1 MPEICSNKKIK
12 QEFLLR
18 DKDFRI
24 NAVIHSGQWY
34 TFDKWLKLSQVD
46 REDLVKYL
54 EETTIPIIHKQNS
67 YRVNSEEVF
76 RWYHEN
82 NLSIEEAIVPNDFS
96 PRVWGGK
103 TEVDVLLETPQHIS
117 NILLVYC
124 NDINVL
130 YKIKNI
136 LRGYAWC
143 VYRENKKQ
151 LKIYTTSFKYIEQI
165 LTSQLTDR
173 EFNSLIIRYTMQR
186 KWRSLSDFDEDFL
199 GGFLMFYSN
208 FSKQCLKPHMETI
221 KTYISSHEDIESQI
235 REWIMIA
242 LNKFDEKETVPF
254 SAYLNSYLQF
264 RPYELG
270 NELLGD
276 DLANFQKEH
285 SRAVKE
291 LATELNV
298 DIKLVDEN
306 LVRERMGYSDK
317 NEYFSLLERTIEFN
331 SLKVARDI
339 NWEDKNNEK
348 QGSSIFDRKEKNEH
362 DRKRQTEISKA
373 IIKATIETEKYEDLE
388 TLLSNNFNALKY
400 LNVSNEYK
408 MSLLKQ
414 LQSKYVKYPTF
425 SLF

>member
-1 MPEICSNKKIK
+1 MPEICNNKKIK
-12 QEFLLR
+12 ENFSLK

-46 REDLVKYL
+46 REDLIKYL
-54 EETTIPIIHKQNS
+54 EETTVPIIHKQNS

-76 RWYHEN
+76 RWYREN
-82 NLSIEEAIVPNDFS
+82 NLNIEEAIVPNDFS

-103 TEVDVLLETPQHIS
+103 TEVDVLLETPQHVS

-165 LTSQLTDR
+165 LTSQLTGR
-173 EFNSLIIRYTMQR
+173 EFNSLVIRYTVQR

-221 KTYISSHEDIESQI
+221 KTYINSHEDIESQI

-242 LNKFDEKETVPF
+242 LNKFDEKETAPF
-254 SAYLNSYLQF
+254 SAYLNRYLQF

-291 LATELNV
+291 LASELNV

-306 LVRERMGYSDK
+306 IVRERMGYSDK

-339 NWEDKNNEK
+339 NWEEKNNEK
-348 QGSSIFDRKEKNEH
+348 QGSSIFERKEKNEH
-362 DRKRQTEISKA
+362 DRRRQTEISKA
-373 IIKATIETEKYEDLE
+373 IIKATIETERYEDLE
-388 TLLSNNFNALKY
+388 TLLSNNFSALKY

-414 LQSKYVKYPTF
+414 LQSK
-425 SLF
+425 

>member
-1 MPEICSNKKIK
+1 MPEICNNKKIK
-12 QEFLLR
+12 EQFSLR

-67 YRVNSEEVF
+67 YRVDSKEVF
-76 RWYHEN
+76 KWYHEN
-82 NLSIEEAIVPNDFS
+82 NLNIEEAIVPNDFS

-124 NDINVL
+124 DDGNVL

-151 LKIYTTSFKYIEQI
+151 LKIYTTSFEYIEQI
-165 LTSQLTDR
+165 LTSQLTER
-173 EFNSLIIRYTMQR
+173 EFNSLVIRYTVQR

-221 KTYISSHEDIESQI
+221 KTYINSHEDIESQI

-254 SAYLNSYLQF
+254 SAYLNRYLQF

-291 LATELNV
+291 LASELNI

-306 LVRERMGYSDK
+306 LVREKMGYSDK

-339 NWEDKNNEK
+339 NWEEKNNEK

-362 DRKRQTEISKA
+362 DRRRQTEISKA
-373 IIKATIETEKYEDLE
+373 IIKATIETERYEDLE

-414 LQSKYVKYPTF
+414 LQSK
-425 SLF
+425 

>member
-1 MPEICSNKKIK
+1 MPEICNNKKIK
-12 QEFLLR
+12 EQFSLR
-18 DKDFRI
+18 DKGFRI

-67 YRVNSEEVF
+67 YRVDSEEVF

-82 NLSIEEAIVPNDFS
+82 NLNIEEAIVPNDFS

-124 NDINVL
+124 DDVNVL

-173 EFNSLIIRYTMQR
+173 EFNSLIIRYTVQR

-221 KTYISSHEDIESQI
+221 KTYINSHEDIESQI

-254 SAYLNSYLQF
+254 SAYLNRYLQF

-298 DIKLVDEN
+298 DIKMIDEN
-306 LVRERMGYSDK
+306 LVREKMGYSDK

-339 NWEDKNNEK
+339 NWEEKNNEK

-362 DRKRQTEISKA
+362 DRRRQTEISKA
-373 IIKATIETEKYEDLE
+373 IIKATIETERYEDLE
-388 TLLSNNFNALKY
+388 TLLSNNFDALKY

-414 LQSKYVKYPTF
+414 LQSK
-425 SLF
+425 

>member
-1 MPEICSNKKIK
+1 MPEICNNKKIK
-12 QEFLLR
+12 EQFSLR

-46 REDLVKYL
+46 KEDLIKYL

-67 YRVNSEEVF
+67 YRVDSKEVF
-76 RWYHEN
+76 KWYHEN
-82 NLSIEEAIVPNDFS
+82 NLNIEEAIVPNDFS

-173 EFNSLIIRYTMQR
+173 EFNSLVIRYTVQR

-221 KTYISSHEDIESQI
+221 KTYINSHEDIESQI

-254 SAYLNSYLQF
+254 SAYLNRYLQF

-291 LATELNV
+291 LASELNV

-306 LVRERMGYSDK
+306 LVREKMGYSDK

-339 NWEDKNNEK
+339 NWEEKNNEK

-362 DRKRQTEISKA
+362 DRRRQTEISKA
-373 IIKATIETEKYEDLE
+373 IIKATIETERYEDLE
-388 TLLSNNFNALKY
+388 TLLSNNFDALKY

-414 LQSKYVKYPTF
+414 LQSK
-425 SLF
+425 

>member
-1 MPEICSNKKIK
+1 MPEICNNKKIK
-12 QEFLLR
+12 EQFSLR

-67 YRVNSEEVF
+67 YRVDSKEVF
-76 RWYHEN
+76 KWYHEN
-82 NLSIEEAIVPNDFS
+82 NLNIEEAIVPNDFS

-124 NDINVL
+124 DDVNVL

-173 EFNSLIIRYTMQR
+173 EFNSLVIRYTVQR

-221 KTYISSHEDIESQI
+221 KTYINSHEDIESQI

-254 SAYLNSYLQF
+254 SAYLNRYLQF

-291 LATELNV
+291 LASEFNV
-298 DIKLVDEN
+298 DIKSVDEN

-339 NWEDKNNEK
+339 NWEEKNNEK

-373 IIKATIETEKYEDLE
+373 IIKATIETERYEDLE
-388 TLLSNNFNALKY
+388 TLLSNNFDALKY

-408 MSLLKQ
+408 MSLLKHLQ
-414 LQSKYVKYPTF
+414 LK
-425 SLF
+425 

>member
-1 MPEICSNKKIK
+1 MPEICNNKKIK
-12 QEFLLR
+12 EQFSLR

-54 EETTIPIIHKQNS
+54 EETAVPIIHKQDS
-67 YRVNSEEVF
+67 YRVNSKEVF
-76 RWYHEN
+76 RWYSEN
-82 NLSIEEAIVPNDFS
+82 NLDIEKAIVPNDFS

-124 NDINVL
+124 NDINIL

-208 FSKQCLKPHMETI
+208 FSKQCLKHHMETI
-221 KTYISSHEDIESQI
+221 KTYINSHEDIESQI

-254 SAYLNSYLQF
+254 SAYLNRYLQF

-291 LATELNV
+291 LASEFNV
-298 DIKLVDEN
+298 DIKSVDEN

-339 NWEDKNNEK
+339 NWEEKNNEK
-348 QGSSIFDRKEKNEH
+348 QGSSIFERKEKNEH
-362 DRKRQTEISKA
+362 DRRRQTEISKA
-373 IIKATIETEKYEDLE
+373 IIKAAIETEKYEDLE
-388 TLLSNNFNALKY
+388 TLLSNNFDALKY

-414 LQSKYVKYPTF
+414 LQSK
-425 SLF
+425 

>member
-1 MPEICSNKKIK
+1 MPEICNNKKIK
-12 QEFLLR
+12 EQFSLR

-67 YRVNSEEVF
+67 YRVDSEEVF

-82 NLSIEEAIVPNDFS
+82 NLNIEEAIVPNDFS

-173 EFNSLIIRYTMQR
+173 EFNSLVIRYTVQR

-221 KTYISSHEDIESQI
+221 KTYINSHEDIESQI

-254 SAYLNSYLQF
+254 SAYLNRYLQF

-291 LATELNV
+291 LASELNV
-298 DIKLVDEN
+298 DIKSVDEN

-339 NWEDKNNEK
+339 NWEEKNNEK

-373 IIKATIETEKYEDLE
+373 IIKATIETGKYEDLE
-388 TLLSNNFNALKY
+388 TLLSNNFDALKY

-414 LQSKYVKYPTF
+414 LQSK
-425 SLF
+425 

>member
-1 MPEICSNKKIK
+1 MPEICNNKKIK
-12 QEFLLR
+12 ENFSLK
-18 DKDFRI
+18 DKNFRI

-67 YRVNSEEVF
+67 YRVDSEEVF
-76 RWYHEN
+76 RWYREN
-82 NLSIEEAIVPNDFS
+82 NLNIEEAIVPNDFS

-103 TEVDVLLETPQHIS
+103 TEVDVLLETPQHVS

-165 LTSQLTDR
+165 LTSQLTGR
-173 EFNSLIIRYTMQR
+173 EFNSLVIRYTVQR

-221 KTYISSHEDIESQI
+221 KTYINSHEDIESQI

-242 LNKFDEKETVPF
+242 LNKFNEKETVPF
-254 SAYLNSYLQF
+254 SAYLNRYLQF

-285 SRAVKE
+285 SRVVKE
-291 LATELNV
+291 LASELNV

-339 NWEDKNNEK
+339 NWEEKNNEK

-362 DRKRQTEISKA
+362 DRRRQTEISKA
-373 IIKATIETEKYEDLE
+373 IIKATIETERYEDLE
-388 TLLSNNFNALKY
+388 TLLSNNFDALKY

-414 LQSKYVKYPTF
+414 LQSK
-425 SLF
+425 

>member
-1 MPEICSNKKIK
+1 MPEICNNKKIK
-12 QEFLLR
+12 ERFSLR

-54 EETTIPIIHKQNS
+54 EETTVPIIHKQNS
-67 YRVNSEEVF
+67 YRVDSEEVF

-82 NLSIEEAIVPNDFS
+82 NLNIEEAIVPNDFS

-130 YKIKNI
+130 YKIKSI

-165 LTSQLTDR
+165 LTSQLTGR
-173 EFNSLIIRYTMQR
+173 EFNSLVIRYTVQR

-221 KTYISSHEDIESQI
+221 KTYINSHEDIESQI

-254 SAYLNSYLQF
+254 SAYLNRYLQF

-291 LATELNV
+291 LASELNV

-306 LVRERMGYSDK
+306 LVREKMGYSDK

-339 NWEDKNNEK
+339 NWEEKNNEK

-362 DRKRQTEISKA
+362 DRRRQTEISKA
-373 IIKATIETEKYEDLE
+373 IIKATIETERYEDLE
-388 TLLSNNFNALKY
+388 TLLSNNFDALKY

-414 LQSKYVKYPTF
+414 LQSK
-425 SLF
+425 

>member
-12 QEFLLR
+12 QDFLLR

-46 REDLVKYL
+46 REDLIKYL
-54 EETTIPIIHKQNS
+54 GETTVPIIHKQDS
-67 YRVNSEEVF
+67 YRVDSEEVF
-76 RWYHEN
+76 RWYNEN
-82 NLSIEEAIVPNDFS
+82 NLNIEEAIVPNDFS

-124 NDINVL
+124 DDVNVL

-165 LTSQLTDR
+165 LTSQLTER
-173 EFNSLIIRYTMQR
+173 EFNSLVIRYTVQR

-221 KTYISSHEDIESQI
+221 KTYINSHEDIESQI

-254 SAYLNSYLQF
+254 SAYLNRYLQF

-291 LATELNV
+291 LASELNV

-306 LVRERMGYSDK
+306 LIREKMGYSDK

-339 NWEDKNNEK
+339 NWEEKNNEK

-362 DRKRQTEISKA
+362 DRRRQTEISKA
-373 IIKATIETEKYEDLE
+373 IIKATIETERYEDLE
-388 TLLSNNFNALKY
+388 TLLSNNFDALKY

-414 LQSKYVKYPTF
+414 LQSK
-425 SLF
+425 

>member
-1 MPEICSNKKIK
+1 MPEICNNKKIK
-12 QEFLLR
+12 ENFSLK
-18 DKDFRI
+18 DKNFRI

-46 REDLVKYL
+46 KEDLVKYL
-54 EETTIPIIHKQNS
+54 EETTVPIIHKQNS
-67 YRVNSEEVF
+67 YRVDSEEVF
-76 RWYHEN
+76 RWYREN
-82 NLSIEEAIVPNDFS
+82 NLNIEEAIVPNDFS

-103 TEVDVLLETPQHIS
+103 TEVDVLLETPQHVS

-165 LTSQLTDR
+165 LTSQLTSR
-173 EFNSLIIRYTMQR
+173 EFNSLIIRYTIQR

-221 KTYISSHEDIESQI
+221 KTYINSHEDIESQI

-242 LNKFDEKETVPF
+242 LNKFNEKETVPF
-254 SAYLNSYLQF
+254 SAYLNRYLQF

-291 LATELNV
+291 LASELNV

-339 NWEDKNNEK
+339 NWEEKNNEK
-348 QGSSIFDRKEKNEH
+348 QGSSIFEKKEKNEH
-362 DRKRQTEISKA
+362 DRRRQTEISKA
-373 IIKATIETEKYEDLE
+373 VIKAAIETRKYEDLE
-388 TLLSNNFNALKY
+388 TLLSNNFSALKH

-414 LQSKYVKYPTF
+414 LQSK
-425 SLF
+425 

>member
-1 MPEICSNKKIK
+1 MPEICNNKKIK
-12 QEFLLR
+12 EQFSLR

-46 REDLVKYL
+46 REDLIKYL
-54 EETTIPIIHKQNS
+54 EETTVPIIHKQNS

-82 NLSIEEAIVPNDFS
+82 NLNIEEAIVPNDFS

-124 NDINVL
+124 DDVNVL

-173 EFNSLIIRYTMQR
+173 EFNSLVIRYTVQR

-221 KTYISSHEDIESQI
+221 KTYINSHEDIESQI

-254 SAYLNSYLQF
+254 SAYLNRYLQF

-291 LATELNV
+291 LASELNV

-306 LVRERMGYSDK
+306 LVREKMGYSDK

-339 NWEDKNNEK
+339 NWEEKNNEK

-373 IIKATIETEKYEDLE
+373 IIKATIETGKYEDLE
-388 TLLSNNFNALKY
+388 TLLSNNFDALKY

-414 LQSKYVKYPTF
+414 LQSK
-425 SLF
+425 

>member
-12 QEFLLR
+12 ENFSLK

-46 REDLVKYL
+46 REDLIKYL
-54 EETTIPIIHKQNS
+54 EETTVPIIHKQNS
-67 YRVNSEEVF
+67 YRVDSKEVF

-82 NLSIEEAIVPNDFS
+82 NLNIEEAVVPNDFS

-103 TEVDVLLETPQHIS
+103 TEVDVLLDTPQHIS

-173 EFNSLIIRYTMQR
+173 EFNSLVIRYTMQR

-221 KTYISSHEDIESQI
+221 KTYINSHEDIESQI

-254 SAYLNSYLQF
+254 SAYLNRYLQF

-291 LATELNV
+291 LASEFNV
-298 DIKLVDEN
+298 DIKSVDEN

-339 NWEDKNNEK
+339 NWEEKNNEK
-348 QGSSIFDRKEKNEH
+348 QGSSIFERKEKNEH
-362 DRKRQTEISKA
+362 DRRRQTEISKA
-373 IIKATIETEKYEDLE
+373 IIKATIETERYEDLE
-388 TLLSNNFNALKY
+388 TLLSNNFDALKY

-414 LQSKYVKYPTF
+414 LQSK
-425 SLF
+425 

>member
-1 MPEICSNKKIK
+1 MPEICNNKKIK
-12 QEFLLR
+12 EQFSLR

-46 REDLVKYL
+46 KEDLIKYL
-54 EETTIPIIHKQNS
+54 EETTVPIIHKQNS
-67 YRVNSEEVF
+67 YRVDSKEVF

-82 NLSIEEAIVPNDFS
+82 KLNIEEAIVPNDFS

-124 NDINVL
+124 DDVNVL

-165 LTSQLTDR
+165 LTSQLTGR
-173 EFNSLIIRYTMQR
+173 EFNSLVIRYTVQR

-221 KTYISSHEDIESQI
+221 KTYINSHEDIESQI

-254 SAYLNSYLQF
+254 SAYLNRYLQF

-285 SRAVKE
+285 SRVVKE
-291 LATELNV
+291 LASKLNV

-306 LVRERMGYSDK
+306 LVREKMGYSDK

-339 NWEDKNNEK
+339 NWEEKNNEK
-348 QGSSIFDRKEKNEH
+348 QGSSIFERKEKNEH

-373 IIKATIETEKYEDLE
+373 IIKATIETERYEDLE
-388 TLLSNNFNALKY
+388 TLLSNNFDALKY

-414 LQSKYVKYPTF
+414 LQSK
-425 SLF
+425 

>member
-12 QEFLLR
+12 QDFLLR

-46 REDLVKYL
+46 REDLIKYL
-54 EETTIPIIHKQNS
+54 GETTVPIIHKQDS
-67 YRVNSEEVF
+67 YRVDSEEVF
-76 RWYHEN
+76 RWYNEN
-82 NLSIEEAIVPNDFS
+82 NLDIEKAIVPNDFS

-173 EFNSLIIRYTMQR
+173 EFNSLIVRYTMQR

-221 KTYISSHEDIESQI
+221 KTYINSHEDIESQI

-254 SAYLNSYLQF
+254 SAYLNRYLQF

-285 SRAVKE
+285 SRVVKE

-298 DIKLVDEN
+298 DIKMVDEN

-388 TLLSNNFNALKY
+388 TLLSNNFDALKY

-414 LQSKYVKYPTF
+414 LQSK
-425 SLF
+425 

>member
-1 MPEICSNKKIK
+1 MPEICNNKKIK
-12 QEFLLR
+12 EQFSLK

-46 REDLVKYL
+46 KEDLVKYL
-54 EETTIPIIHKQNS
+54 EETTVPIIHKQNS
-67 YRVNSEEVF
+67 YRVDSEEVF
-76 RWYHEN
+76 RWYREN
-82 NLSIEEAIVPNDFS
+82 NLNIEEAIVPNDFS

-173 EFNSLIIRYTMQR
+173 EFNSLVIRYTVQR

-221 KTYISSHEDIESQI
+221 KTYINSHEDIESQI

-242 LNKFDEKETVPF
+242 LNKFNEKETVPF
-254 SAYLNSYLQF
+254 SAYLNRYLQF

-285 SRAVKE
+285 SKAVKE
-291 LATELNV
+291 LASELNV

-339 NWEDKNNEK
+339 NWEEKNNEK
-348 QGSSIFDRKEKNEH
+348 QGSSIFERKEKNEH
-362 DRKRQTEISKA
+362 DKRRQTEISKA
-373 IIKATIETEKYEDLE
+373 IIKATIETRKYEDLE
-388 TLLSNNFNALKY
+388 TLLSNNFSALKY

-414 LQSKYVKYPTF
+414 LQSK
-425 SLF
+425 

>member
-1 MPEICSNKKIK
+1 MPEICNNKKIK
-12 QEFLLR
+12 EQFSLR

-54 EETTIPIIHKQNS
+54 EETTIQIIHKQNS

-82 NLSIEEAIVPNDFS
+82 NLNIEEAIVPNDFS

-165 LTSQLTDR
+165 LTSQLTGR
-173 EFNSLIIRYTMQR
+173 EFNSLVIRYTVQR

-221 KTYISSHEDIESQI
+221 KTYINSHEDIESQI

-254 SAYLNSYLQF
+254 SAYLNRYLQF

-291 LATELNV
+291 LASELNV

-339 NWEDKNNEK
+339 NWEEKNNEK
-348 QGSSIFDRKEKNEH
+348 QGSSIFERKEKNEH
-362 DRKRQTEISKA
+362 DRRRQTEISKA

-388 TLLSNNFNALKY
+388 TLLSNNFDALKY

-414 LQSKYVKYPTF
+414 LQSK
-425 SLF
+425 

>member
-1 MPEICSNKKIK
+1 MPEICNNKKIK
-12 QEFLLR
+12 EQFSLR

-54 EETTIPIIHKQNS
+54 EDTTVPIIHKQNS
-67 YRVNSEEVF
+67 YRVDSEEVF

-82 NLSIEEAIVPNDFS
+82 NLNIEEAIVPNDFS

-124 NDINVL
+124 DDVNVL

-165 LTSQLTDR
+165 LTSQLTER
-173 EFNSLIIRYTMQR
+173 EFNSLVIRYTVQR

-221 KTYISSHEDIESQI
+221 KTYINSHEDIESQI

-254 SAYLNSYLQF
+254 SAYLNRYLQF

-291 LATELNV
+291 LASELNV

-306 LVRERMGYSDK
+306 LVREKMGYSDK

-339 NWEDKNNEK
+339 NWEEKNNEK

-373 IIKATIETEKYEDLE
+373 IIKATIETERYEDLE
-388 TLLSNNFNALKY
+388 TLLSNNFDALKY

-414 LQSKYVKYPTF
+414 LQSK
-425 SLF
+425 

>member
-1 MPEICSNKKIK
+1 MPEICNNKKIK
-12 QEFLLR
+12 EQFSLR

-67 YRVNSEEVF
+67 YRVDSEEVF

-82 NLSIEEAIVPNDFS
+82 NLNIEEAIVPNDFS

-165 LTSQLTDR
+165 LTSQLTGR
-173 EFNSLIIRYTMQR
+173 EFNSLVIRYTVQR

-221 KTYISSHEDIESQI
+221 KTYINSHEDIESQI

-254 SAYLNSYLQF
+254 SAYLNRYLQF

-285 SRAVKE
+285 SRAVNE
-291 LATELNV
+291 LASEFNV
-298 DIKLVDEN
+298 DIKSVDEN

-339 NWEDKNNEK
+339 NWEEKNNEK

-373 IIKATIETEKYEDLE
+373 IIKATIETGKYEDLE
-388 TLLSNNFNALKY
+388 TLLSNNFDALKY

-414 LQSKYVKYPTF
+414 LQSK
-425 SLF
+425 

>member
-1 MPEICSNKKIK
+1 MPEICNNKKIK
-12 QEFLLR
+12 EQFSLR

-46 REDLVKYL
+46 KEDLVKYL

-67 YRVNSEEVF
+67 YRVNSKEVF
-76 RWYHEN
+76 RWYREN
-82 NLSIEEAIVPNDFS
+82 NLNIEEAIVPNDFS

-165 LTSQLTDR
+165 LTSQLTGR
-173 EFNSLIIRYTMQR
+173 EFNSLVIRYTVQR

-221 KTYISSHEDIESQI
+221 KTYINSHEDIESQI

-254 SAYLNSYLQF
+254 SAYLNRYLQF

-291 LATELNV
+291 LASELNI

-306 LVRERMGYSDK
+306 LVREKMGYSDK

-339 NWEDKNNEK
+339 NWEEKNNEK
-348 QGSSIFDRKEKNEH
+348 QGSSIFERKEKNEH
-362 DRKRQTEISKA
+362 DRRRQTEISKA
-373 IIKATIETEKYEDLE
+373 IIKATIETERYEDLE
-388 TLLSNNFNALKY
+388 TLLSNNFDALKY

-414 LQSKYVKYPTF
+414 LQSK
-425 SLF
+425 

>member
-1 MPEICSNKKIK
+1 MPEICNNKKIK
-12 QEFLLR
+12 ERFSLR

-34 TFDKWLKLSQVD
+34 TFDKWLKLSQID

-54 EETTIPIIHKQNS
+54 EETTVPIIHKQNS
-67 YRVNSEEVF
+67 YRVDSKEVF

-82 NLSIEEAIVPNDFS
+82 NLNIEEAIVPNDFS

-165 LTSQLTDR
+165 LTSQLTER
-173 EFNSLIIRYTMQR
+173 EFNSLVIRYTVQR

-221 KTYISSHEDIESQI
+221 KTYINSHEDIESQI

-254 SAYLNSYLQF
+254 SAYLNRYLQF

-285 SRAVKE
+285 SRVVKE
-291 LATELNV
+291 LASELNV

-339 NWEDKNNEK
+339 NWEEKNNEK

-362 DRKRQTEISKA
+362 DRRRQTEISKA
-373 IIKATIETEKYEDLE
+373 IIKATIETGKYEDLE
-388 TLLSNNFNALKY
+388 TLLSNNFDALKY

-414 LQSKYVKYPTF
+414 LQSK
-425 SLF
+425 

>member
-46 REDLVKYL
+46 REDLIRYL
-54 EETTIPIIHKQNS
+54 GETTVPIIHKQDS
-67 YRVNSEEVF
+67 YRVDSEEVF
-76 RWYHEN
+76 RWYNEN
-82 NLSIEEAIVPNDFS
+82 NLDIEKAIVPNDFS

-173 EFNSLIIRYTMQR
+173 EFNSLVIRYTVQR

-221 KTYISSHEDIESQI
+221 KTYINSHEDIESQI
-235 REWIMIA
+235 REWVMIA

-254 SAYLNSYLQF
+254 SAYLNRYLQF

-291 LATELNV
+291 LASELNV

-306 LVRERMGYSDK
+306 LVREKMGYSDK
-317 NEYFSLLERTIEFN
+317 NEYFSLLEKTIEFN

-339 NWEDKNNEK
+339 NWEEKNNEK

-362 DRKRQTEISKA
+362 DRRRQTEISKA
-373 IIKATIETEKYEDLE
+373 IIKATIETERYEDLE
-388 TLLSNNFNALKY
+388 TLLSNNFDALKY

-414 LQSKYVKYPTF
+414 LQSK
-425 SLF
+425 

>member
-12 QEFLLR
+12 QDFLLR

-46 REDLVKYL
+46 REDLIKYL
-54 EETTIPIIHKQNS
+54 EDTTVPIIHKQNS
-67 YRVNSEEVF
+67 YRVDSEEVF
-76 RWYHEN
+76 RWYREN
-82 NLSIEEAIVPNDFS
+82 NLNIEEAIVPNDFS

-124 NDINVL
+124 DDVNVL

-165 LTSQLTDR
+165 LTSQLTGR
-173 EFNSLIIRYTMQR
+173 EFNSLVIRYTVQR

-221 KTYISSHEDIESQI
+221 KTYINSHEDIESQI

-254 SAYLNSYLQF
+254 SAYLNRYLQF

-291 LATELNV
+291 LASELNV

-339 NWEDKNNEK
+339 NWEEKNNEK
-348 QGSSIFDRKEKNEH
+348 QGSSIFERKEKNEH
-362 DRKRQTEISKA
+362 DRRRQTEISKA
-373 IIKATIETEKYEDLE
+373 IIKATIETKKYEDLE
-388 TLLSNNFNALKY
+388 TLLSNNFDALKY

-414 LQSKYVKYPTF
+414 LQSK
-425 SLF
+425 

>member
-1 MPEICSNKKIK
+1 MPEICNNKKIK
-12 QEFLLR
+12 ENFSLK
-18 DKDFRI
+18 DKNFRI

-46 REDLVKYL
+46 REDLIKYL
-54 EETTIPIIHKQNS
+54 EETTVPIIHKQNS
-67 YRVNSEEVF
+67 YRVDSEEVF
-76 RWYHEN
+76 RWYREN
-82 NLSIEEAIVPNDFS
+82 NLNIEEAIVPNDFS

-103 TEVDVLLETPQHIS
+103 TEVDVLLETPQHVS

-165 LTSQLTDR
+165 LTSQLTSR
-173 EFNSLIIRYTMQR
+173 EFNSLVIRYTVQR
-186 KWRSLSDFDEDFL
+186 KWRSLSDFNEDFL

-221 KTYISSHEDIESQI
+221 KTYINSHEDIESQI

-254 SAYLNSYLQF
+254 SAYLNRYLQF

-285 SRAVKE
+285 SKAVKE
-291 LATELNV
+291 LASELNV

-339 NWEDKNNEK
+339 NWEEKNNEK
-348 QGSSIFDRKEKNEH
+348 QGSSIFERKEKNEH
-362 DRKRQTEISKA
+362 DRRRQTEISKA
-373 IIKATIETEKYEDLE
+373 IIKATIETGKYEDLE
-388 TLLSNNFNALKY
+388 TLLSNNFSALKY

-414 LQSKYVKYPTF
+414 LQSK
-425 SLF
+425 

>member
-34 TFDKWLKLSQVD
+34 TFDKWLKLSQAD
-46 REDLVKYL
+46 REDLIRYL
-54 EETTIPIIHKQNS
+54 GETTVPIIHKQDS
-67 YRVNSEEVF
+67 YRVDSKEVF
-76 RWYHEN
+76 RWYSEN
-82 NLSIEEAIVPNDFS
+82 NLDIEKAIVPNDFS

-124 NDINVL
+124 NDINIL

-221 KTYISSHEDIESQI
+221 KTYINSHEDIESQI

-254 SAYLNSYLQF
+254 SAYLNRYLQF

-285 SRAVKE
+285 SRVVKE
-291 LATELNV
+291 LAIELNV
-298 DIKLVDEN
+298 DIKMVDEN

-373 IIKATIETEKYEDLE
+373 IIKATIETERYEDLE
-388 TLLSNNFNALKY
+388 TLLSNNFDALKY

-414 LQSKYVKYPTF
+414 LQSK
-425 SLF
+425 

>member
-1 MPEICSNKKIK
+1 MPEICNNKKIK
-12 QEFLLR
+12 EQFSLR

-54 EETTIPIIHKQNS
+54 EETAVPIIHKQDS
-67 YRVNSEEVF
+67 YRVNSKEVF
-76 RWYHEN
+76 RWYSEN
-82 NLSIEEAIVPNDFS
+82 NLDIEKAIVPNDFS

-124 NDINVL
+124 NDINIL

-208 FSKQCLKPHMETI
+208 FSKQCLKHHMETI
-221 KTYISSHEDIESQI
+221 KTYINSHEDIESQI

-254 SAYLNSYLQF
+254 SAYLNRYLQF

-285 SRAVKE
+285 SREVKE
-291 LATELNV
+291 LASEFNV
-298 DIKLVDEN
+298 DIKSVDEN

-339 NWEDKNNEK
+339 NWEEKNNEK
-348 QGSSIFDRKEKNEH
+348 QGSSIFERKEKNEH
-362 DRKRQTEISKA
+362 DRRRQTEISKA
-373 IIKATIETEKYEDLE
+373 IIKAAIETEKYEDLE
-388 TLLSNNFNALKY
+388 TLLSNNFDALKY

-414 LQSKYVKYPTF
+414 LQLK
-425 SLF
+425 

>member
-1 MPEICSNKKIK
+1 MPEICNNKKIK
-12 QEFLLR
+12 EQFSLR

-67 YRVNSEEVF
+67 YRVDSKEVF
-76 RWYHEN
+76 KWYHEN
-82 NLSIEEAIVPNDFS
+82 NLNIEEAIVPNDFS

-124 NDINVL
+124 DDVNVL

-165 LTSQLTDR
+165 LTSQLTGR
-173 EFNSLIIRYTMQR
+173 EFNSLVIRYTVQR

-221 KTYISSHEDIESQI
+221 KTYINSHEDIESQI

-254 SAYLNSYLQF
+254 SAYLNRYLQF

-291 LATELNV
+291 LASEFNV

-339 NWEDKNNEK
+339 NWEEKNNEK
-348 QGSSIFDRKEKNEH
+348 QGSSIFERKEKNEH
-362 DRKRQTEISKA
+362 DRRRQTEISKA
-373 IIKATIETEKYEDLE
+373 IIKATIETERYEDLE
-388 TLLSNNFNALKY
+388 TLLSNNFDALKY

-414 LQSKYVKYPTF
+414 LQSK
-425 SLF
+425 

>member
-1 MPEICSNKKIK
+1 MPEICNNKKIK
-12 QEFLLR
+12 ERFSLR

-54 EETTIPIIHKQNS
+54 EETTVPIIHKQNS
-67 YRVNSEEVF
+67 YRVDSEEVF
-76 RWYHEN
+76 RWYREN
-82 NLSIEEAIVPNDFS
+82 NLNIEEAIVPNDFS

-165 LTSQLTDR
+165 LTSQLTGR
-173 EFNSLIIRYTMQR
+173 EFNSLVIRYTVQR

-221 KTYISSHEDIESQI
+221 KTYINSHEDIESQI

-254 SAYLNSYLQF
+254 SAYLNRYLQF

-291 LATELNV
+291 LASELNV

-306 LVRERMGYSDK
+306 LVREKMGYSDK

-339 NWEDKNNEK
+339 NWEEKNNEK
-348 QGSSIFDRKEKNEH
+348 QGSSIFERKEKNEH
-362 DRKRQTEISKA
+362 DRRRQTEISKA

-388 TLLSNNFNALKY
+388 TLLSNNFDALKY

-414 LQSKYVKYPTF
+414 LQSK
-425 SLF
+425 

>member
-1 MPEICSNKKIK
+1 MPEICNNKKIK
-12 QEFLLR
+12 EQFSLR

-24 NAVIHSGQWY
+24 DAVIHSGQWY

-67 YRVNSEEVF
+67 YRVDSKEVF
-76 RWYHEN
+76 KWYHEN
-82 NLSIEEAIVPNDFS
+82 NLNIEEAIVPNDFS

-173 EFNSLIIRYTMQR
+173 EFNSLVIRYTVQR

-221 KTYISSHEDIESQI
+221 KTYINSHEDIESQI

-254 SAYLNSYLQF
+254 SAYLNRYLQF

-291 LATELNV
+291 LASELNI

-339 NWEDKNNEK
+339 NWEEKNNEK

-373 IIKATIETEKYEDLE
+373 IIKATIETERYEDLE
-388 TLLSNNFNALKY
+388 TLLSNNFDALKY

-414 LQSKYVKYPTF
+414 LQSK
-425 SLF
+425 

>member
-1 MPEICSNKKIK
+1 MPEICNNKKIK
-12 QEFLLR
+12 EQFSLR

-54 EETTIPIIHKQNS
+54 EETTVPIIHKQNS
-67 YRVNSEEVF
+67 YRVDSKEVF
-76 RWYHEN
+76 KWYHEN
-82 NLSIEEAIVPNDFS
+82 NLNIEEAIVPNDFS

-103 TEVDVLLETPQHIS
+103 TEVDILLETPQHIS

-165 LTSQLTDR
+165 LTSQLTGR
-173 EFNSLIIRYTMQR
+173 EFNSLVIRYTVQR

-221 KTYISSHEDIESQI
+221 KTYINSHEDIESQI

-254 SAYLNSYLQF
+254 SAYLNRYLQF

-291 LATELNV
+291 LASELNV

-306 LVRERMGYSDK
+306 LVREKMGYSDK

-339 NWEDKNNEK
+339 NWEEKNNEK
-348 QGSSIFDRKEKNEH
+348 QGSSIFERKEKNEH
-362 DRKRQTEISKA
+362 DRRRQTEISKA

-388 TLLSNNFNALKY
+388 TLLSNNFDALKY

-414 LQSKYVKYPTF
+414 LQSK
-425 SLF
+425 

>member
-1 MPEICSNKKIK
+1 MPEICNNKKIK
-12 QEFLLR
+12 ERFSLR

-67 YRVNSEEVF
+67 YRVDSEEVF

-82 NLSIEEAIVPNDFS
+82 NLNIEEAIVPNDFS

-124 NDINVL
+124 DDVNVL

-136 LRGYAWC
+136 LIGYAWC

-173 EFNSLIIRYTMQR
+173 EFNSLVIRYTVQR

-221 KTYISSHEDIESQI
+221 KTYINSHEDIESQI

-254 SAYLNSYLQF
+254 SAYLNRYLQF

-291 LATELNV
+291 LASELNV

-306 LVRERMGYSDK
+306 LIREKMGYSDK

-339 NWEDKNNEK
+339 NWEEKNNEK

-362 DRKRQTEISKA
+362 DRRRQTEISKA
-373 IIKATIETEKYEDLE
+373 IINATIETGKYEDLE
-388 TLLSNNFNALKY
+388 TLLSNNFDALKY

-414 LQSKYVKYPTF
+414 LQSK
-425 SLF
+425 

>member
-1 MPEICSNKKIK
+1 MPEICNNKKIK
-12 QEFLLR
+12 EQFSLR

-82 NLSIEEAIVPNDFS
+82 NLNIEEAIVPNDFS

-173 EFNSLIIRYTMQR
+173 EFNSLVIRYTVQR

-221 KTYISSHEDIESQI
+221 KTYINSHEDIESQI

-254 SAYLNSYLQF
+254 SAYLNRYLQF

-285 SRAVKE
+285 SRVVKE
-291 LATELNV
+291 LALELNI

-306 LVRERMGYSDK
+306 LVREKMGYSDK
-317 NEYFSLLERTIEFN
+317 NKYFSLLERTIEFN

-339 NWEDKNNEK
+339 NWEEKNNEK
-348 QGSSIFDRKEKNEH
+348 QGSSIFERKEKNEH
-362 DRKRQTEISKA
+362 DRRRQTEISKA

-388 TLLSNNFNALKY
+388 TLLSNNFDALKY

-414 LQSKYVKYPTF
+414 LQSK
-425 SLF
+425 

>member
-1 MPEICSNKKIK
+1 MPEICNNKKIK
-12 QEFLLR
+12 EQFSLK

-54 EETTIPIIHKQNS
+54 EETGVPIIHKQNS
-67 YRVNSEEVF
+67 YRVDSEEVF

-82 NLSIEEAIVPNDFS
+82 NLNIEEAIVPNDFS

-124 NDINVL
+124 DDVNVL

-173 EFNSLIIRYTMQR
+173 EFNSLVIRYTVQR

-221 KTYISSHEDIESQI
+221 KTYINSHEDIESQI

-254 SAYLNSYLQF
+254 SAYLNRYLQF

-285 SRAVKE
+285 SRVVKE
-291 LATELNV
+291 LASELNV

-339 NWEDKNNEK
+339 NWEEKNNEK

-362 DRKRQTEISKA
+362 DRRRQTEISKA
-373 IIKATIETEKYEDLE
+373 IIKATIETERYEDLE

-414 LQSKYVKYPTF
+414 LQSK
-425 SLF
+425 

>member
-1 MPEICSNKKIK
+1 MPEICNNKKIK
-12 QEFLLR
+12 EQFSLR

-67 YRVNSEEVF
+67 YRVDSEEVF

-82 NLSIEEAIVPNDFS
+82 NLNIEEAIVPNDFS

-124 NDINVL
+124 DDVNVL

-173 EFNSLIIRYTMQR
+173 EFNSLVIRYTVQR

-221 KTYISSHEDIESQI
+221 KTYINSHEDIESQI

-254 SAYLNSYLQF
+254 SAYLNRYLQF

-291 LATELNV
+291 LASELDV

-306 LVRERMGYSDK
+306 LVREKMGYSDK

-339 NWEDKNNEK
+339 NWEEKNNEK

-362 DRKRQTEISKA
+362 DRRRQTEISKA
-373 IIKATIETEKYEDLE
+373 IIKATIETERYEDLE
-388 TLLSNNFNALKY
+388 TLLSNNFDALKY

-414 LQSKYVKYPTF
+414 LQSK
-425 SLF
+425 

>member
-1 MPEICSNKKIK
+1 MPEICNNKKIK
-12 QEFLLR
+12 EQFSLR

-46 REDLVKYL
+46 REDLIKYL
-54 EETTIPIIHKQNS
+54 EETTVPIIHKQNS
-67 YRVNSEEVF
+67 YRVDSEEVF

-82 NLSIEEAIVPNDFS
+82 NLNIEEAIVPNDFS

-124 NDINVL
+124 DDVNVL

-173 EFNSLIIRYTMQR
+173 EFNSLIVRYTMQR

-221 KTYISSHEDIESQI
+221 KTYINSHEDIESQI

-254 SAYLNSYLQF
+254 SAYLNRYLQF

-291 LATELNV
+291 LASELNV

-306 LVRERMGYSDK
+306 LIREKMGYSDK

-339 NWEDKNNEK
+339 NWEEKNNEK

-362 DRKRQTEISKA
+362 DRRRQTEISKA
-373 IIKATIETEKYEDLE
+373 IIKATIETERYEDLE
-388 TLLSNNFNALKY
+388 TLLSNNFDALKY

-414 LQSKYVKYPTF
+414 LQSK
-425 SLF
+425 

>member
-1 MPEICSNKKIK
+1 MPEICNNKKIK
-12 QEFLLR
+12 EQFSLR

-67 YRVNSEEVF
+67 YRVDSKEVF
-76 RWYHEN
+76 KWYHEN
-82 NLSIEEAIVPNDFS
+82 NLNIEEAIVPNDFS

-173 EFNSLIIRYTMQR
+173 EFNSLVIRYTVQR

-221 KTYISSHEDIESQI
+221 KTYINSHEDIESQI

-254 SAYLNSYLQF
+254 SAYLNRYLQF

-291 LATELNV
+291 LASEFNV

-306 LVRERMGYSDK
+306 LVREKMGYSDK

-339 NWEDKNNEK
+339 NWEEKNNEK

-373 IIKATIETEKYEDLE
+373 IIKATIETERYEDLE
-388 TLLSNNFNALKY
+388 TLLSNNFDALKY

-414 LQSKYVKYPTF
+414 LQSK
-425 SLF
+425 

>member
-1 MPEICSNKKIK
+1 MPEICNNKKIK
-12 QEFLLR
+12 EQFSLR

-67 YRVNSEEVF
+67 YRVDSEEVF

-82 NLSIEEAIVPNDFS
+82 NLNIEEAIVPNDFS

-124 NDINVL
+124 DDVNVL

-165 LTSQLTDR
+165 LTSQLTGR
-173 EFNSLIIRYTMQR
+173 EFNSLVIRYTVQR

-221 KTYISSHEDIESQI
+221 KTYINSHEDIESQI

-254 SAYLNSYLQF
+254 SAYLNCYLQF

-291 LATELNV
+291 LASELNV
-298 DIKLVDEN
+298 DIKSVDEN

-339 NWEDKNNEK
+339 NWEEKNNEK

-362 DRKRQTEISKA
+362 DRRRQTEISKA
-373 IIKATIETEKYEDLE
+373 IIKATIETERYEDLE
-388 TLLSNNFNALKY
+388 TLLSNNFDVLKY

-414 LQSKYVKYPTF
+414 LQSK
-425 SLF
+425 

>member
-1 MPEICSNKKIK
+1 MPEICNNKKIK
-12 QEFLLR
+12 EQFSLR
-18 DKDFRI
+18 NKDFRI

-67 YRVNSEEVF
+67 YRVDSKEVF

-82 NLSIEEAIVPNDFS
+82 NLNIEEAIVPNDFS

-124 NDINVL
+124 NDINIL

-173 EFNSLIIRYTMQR
+173 EFNSLVIRYTVQR
-186 KWRSLSDFDEDFL
+186 KWRSLSDFNEDFL

-221 KTYISSHEDIESQI
+221 KTYINSHEDIESQI

-254 SAYLNSYLQF
+254 SAYLNRYLQF

-291 LATELNV
+291 LASELNI

-306 LVRERMGYSDK
+306 LVREKMGYSDK
-317 NEYFSLLERTIEFN
+317 NEYFSLLEKTIEFN

-339 NWEDKNNEK
+339 NWEEKNNEK
-348 QGSSIFDRKEKNEH
+348 QGSSIFERKEKNEH

-373 IIKATIETEKYEDLE
+373 IIKATIETERYEDLE
-388 TLLSNNFNALKY
+388 TLLSNNFDALKY

-414 LQSKYVKYPTF
+414 LQSK
-425 SLF
+425 